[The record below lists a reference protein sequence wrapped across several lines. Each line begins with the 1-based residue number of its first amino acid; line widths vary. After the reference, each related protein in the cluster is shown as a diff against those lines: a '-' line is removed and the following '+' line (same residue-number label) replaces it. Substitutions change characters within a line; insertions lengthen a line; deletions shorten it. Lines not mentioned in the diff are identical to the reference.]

1 LKKATLARKGPRK
14 SIISRPRDN
23 QGNFMDD
30 RFNTIAGWVLF
41 AGIVALGS
49 SIVAG
54 EMFKSERPEKRGDPI
69 AGAEEESSGGAAA
82 EQPIEVYL
90 AKADPAAGQQTF
102 NKCMA
107 CHNADKGGANQLGP
121 NLWGVLGLPIGQG
134 KGFAFSDAL
143 SKKGGTWNWDNLSQ
157 WLTSPRNFAPGTKMT
172 FAGLSNPQDRANVEA
187 FLNQHSDSPLP
198 LPKAPTAAASNKPGT
213 GPNNGPQ
220 KAEKEPVLTEQ
231 QAGKNPKNVGG
242 PAAVNVSGPAS
253 AKKTS

>member
-1 LKKATLARKGPRK
+1 
-14 SIISRPRDN
+14 
-23 QGNFMDD
+23 MDD

-54 EMFKSERPEKRGDPI
+54 EMFKSERPEKMGYPI
-69 AGAEEESSGGAAA
+69 AGVEQEGEGGAAA

-90 AKADPAAGQQTF
+90 AKADPAKGQQIF

-107 CHNADKGGANQLGP
+107 CHNAEKGGPNQLGP
-121 NLWGVLGLPIGQG
+121 NLWGVVGAPIGEG
-134 KGFAFSDAL
+134 RGFAFSDAL

-172 FAGLSNPQDRANVEA
+172 FAGLSNPQDRADVEA
-187 FLNQHSDSPLP
+187 FLNSHSDSPQP
-198 LPKAPTAAASNKPGT
+198 LPKAPAATASAGAPAAAGTAPGT

-220 KAEKEPVLTEQ
+220 KAEKEPVLTQQ
-231 QAGKNPKNVGG
+231 QAGNNPKNTGG
-242 PAAVNVSGPAS
+242 PAAKEPVKQP
-253 AKKTS
+253 

>member
-1 LKKATLARKGPRK
+1 
-14 SIISRPRDN
+14 
-23 QGNFMDD
+23 MDD

-54 EMFKSERPEKRGDPI
+54 EYFHSERPERMGYPI
-69 AGAEEESSGGAAA
+69 AGAEEESGGAAAA
-82 EQPIEVYL
+82 EQPIQTYL
-90 AKADPAAGQQTF
+90 ATSDPAQGQQIF

-121 NLWGVLGLPIGQG
+121 NLWDVLGQPIGQG

-143 SKKGGTWNWDNLSQ
+143 SKKGGAWNWDNLSQ
-157 WLTSPRNFAPGTKMT
+157 WLTSPRAFAPGTKMT

-187 FLNQHSDSPLP
+187 FLNSHSDSPQA
-198 LPKAPTAAASNKPGT
+198 LPKAPAAAPAAAGTAAGT

-220 KAEKEPVLTEQ
+220 EAQKGPVLNTALAE
-231 QAGKNPKNVGG
+231 GNPKNSGG
-242 PAAVNVSGPAS
+242 PAAKTSGPKS
-253 AKKTS
+253 VKGQP